1 MLHSIL
7 LKGRCIFLIDITE
20 KFKKAIY
27 APSRKTKASVRFEI
41 LDTTAYKDNIKN
53 VSSEVE
59 FSKSEQLTNKIRVP
73 SNKIVTLEKDYFK
86 LDGTFSLPP
95 GTENVNEIGYW
106 SRGVSDYNGKF
117 IIPEV
122 LEFTFNNK
130 HSSMGF
136 TIVFDILNN
145 EYARQFNIYFYN
157 EYNDLY
163 KTINVTENTMAT
175 YECIEQLR
183 EYKKIKVEI
192 LDWCKPYRRCKV
204 VEVDFG
210 IIKIYD
216 DSSLIKVDLV
226 QEIDLS
232 SSYLPCDEL
241 KFTIDNSKKEFNPLN
256 PQGYASY
263 LQQGQEAFLNI
274 GVELEEGKEV
284 YEDIQ
289 VGKFYLKEQQS
300 DEGTL
305 TATFTCRDIFEL
317 LSNDEVE
324 NLTIDTV
331 NLYDFI
337 VKIFSLCGIENYK
350 ISNNLKMINTNGIYK
365 KVSYRNLL
373 QLVAIAGMCVVYS
386 DNNGVVEF
394 EQLTEAKTVLTD
406 IDVSNTAVSGRKE
419 QICNNVVETDK
430 KYLTLE
436 KNFLKLDGSFTLPEN
451 NTEIGWIS
459 NSLSNE
465 SGNFEV
471 PLIVTLSLSKEQTGS
486 NMSIMFDTKNNEYAA
501 EFNIKAFNGVGELIL
516 NETITSNNNSIFNY
530 TNNLLSSAKTVVI
543 EIIKWC
549 KSYRRARVVEIG
561 FNLPVDHISFENMYA
576 QPQIIINEV
585 IKTVKVKFYPTDLDN
600 PVECI
605 YSDSTIEN
613 GNTVEIDNSLIN
625 SESHAIEVAK
635 WIINNSKFNTFT
647 VNYRGNPAL
656 NLADKLSIQNGYGFN
671 NVINVNKHELTYQ
684 GYLSAKI
691 EGKGL

>member
-1 MLHSIL
+1 MI
-7 LKGRCIFLIDITE
+7 GITE

-41 LDTTAYKDNIKN
+41 LDTNAYKDNIKN

-73 SNKIVTLEKDYFK
+73 SNKIVTLEKDYLK

-106 SRGVSDYNGKF
+106 SSSVSDYNGKF

-130 HSSMGF
+130 HSSMGL

-145 EYARQFNIYFYN
+145 EYAREFNIYFYN

-163 KTINVTENTMAT
+163 KTINVTENEMAT

-183 EYKKIKVEI
+183 EYKKIKIEI
-192 LDWCKPYRRCKV
+192 LKWCKPYRRCKV

-216 DSSLIKVDLV
+216 DSSLINVDLV
-226 QEIDLS
+226 QEIDLT

-241 KFTIDNSKKEFNPLN
+241 KFTIDNSRKEFNPLN

-263 LQQGQEAFLNI
+263 LQQGQEAFVNI
-274 GVELEEGKEV
+274 GVVELEEGKEV

-289 VGKFYLKEQQS
+289 VGKFYLKGQQS

-337 VKIFSLCGIENYK
+337 VNIFNLCAIENYK
-350 ISNNLKMINTNGIYK
+350 ISNNLRLINTNGVYK
-365 KVSYRNLL
+365 KMSYRNLL
-373 QLVAIAGMCVVYS
+373 QLIAIAGMCVVYS

-394 EQLTEAKTVLTD
+394 KQLTEAKTVLTD
-406 IDVSNTAVSGRKE
+406 IDVSNAELIGAKE
-419 QICNNVVETDK
+419 QICNNVIEADK

-436 KNFLKLDGSFTLPEN
+436 KNLLRLDGSFHLPEN
-451 NTEIGWIS
+451 NTEIGWLS
-459 NSLSNE
+459 SLLSNE
-465 SGNFEV
+465 LGIFNA
-471 PLIVTLSLSKEQTGS
+471 PIIITLSLSKEQTGS
-486 NMSIMFDTKNNEYAA
+486 NMSIMFDTKNNEYAS
-501 EFNIKAFNGVGELIL
+501 EFNIKAFDGVNNPIF

-530 TNNLLSSAKTVVI
+530 NNNLLSSAKTIVI

-549 KSYRRARVVEIG
+549 KPYRRARVVEIG
-561 FNLPVDHISFENMYA
+561 FNLPVDHISFENMYS

-585 IKTVKVKFYPTDLDN
+585 IKSVKVKFYPTDLDN
-600 PVECI
+600 PIEYI
-605 YSDSTIEN
+605 YTDNTIKN
-613 GNTVEIDNSLIN
+613 GSTVEVDNSLIN
-625 SESHAIEVAK
+625 SERHAIEVAK
-635 WIINNSKFNTFT
+635 WIIANSKSNLFT
-647 VNYRGNPAL
+647 VSYRGNPAL
-656 NLADKLSIQNGYGFN
+656 NLADKLSIQNGYGLN
-671 NVINVNKHELTYQ
+671 NVINVTKHELTYK

-691 EGKGL
+691 EGRGL